1 MAIPKKHK
9 IYTTDLSIEELK
21 DYKNVEKFMLE
32 WYKWEK
38 NYFSFIR
45 QWIWWRSVEHLHYH
59 YLPGHIS
66 FDEKNK
72 ENLSFKIKNK

>member
-32 WYKWEK
+32 WYK
-38 NYFSFIR
+38 
-45 QWIWWRSVEHLHYH
+45 
-59 YLPGHIS
+59 
-66 FDEKNK
+66 
-72 ENLSFKIKNK
+72 